1 MFLLVYVNNCSHVS
15 DDVIIKEKGKS
26 ETGQTIGAA
35 KSMLDGEN
43 LAFHQISRILCL
55 PQQKSCKICVDS
67 TPR

>member
-15 DDVIIKEKGKS
+15 DDIVIKEKEKS

-43 LAFHQISRILCL
+43 LAFH
-55 PQQKSCKICVDS
+55 
-67 TPR
+67 